1 MYCVGSNLFFL
12 FVCYISFFIVISSL
26 FLYFVY
32 LILHLMQSLDEIVR
46 SINARVLQ
54 RLKDVSMQSLSL
66 EDIKHQYDYV
76 ACYSNN
82 DICYYPNRLEELIC
96 LIYLWNR
103 YCEKVKLKNNPSDGF
118 FMFYVIILILSNL

>member
-1 MYCVGSNLFFL
+1 
-12 FVCYISFFIVISSL
+12 
-26 FLYFVY
+26 
-32 LILHLMQSLDEIVR
+32 MQSLDEEVR

-54 RLKDVSMQSLSL
+54 RLMDVSMQSLSL
-66 EDIKHQYDYV
+66 EDIKHQYDCV
-76 ACYSNN
+76 AFYINN

-103 YCEKVKLKNNPSDGF
+103 YCEKVKLKNNPSDDF

>member
-1 MYCVGSNLFFL
+1 
-12 FVCYISFFIVISSL
+12 
-26 FLYFVY
+26 
-32 LILHLMQSLDEIVR
+32 MQSLDEIVR

-66 EDIKHQYDYV
+66 EDIKHQYDCV
-76 ACYSNN
+76 AFYINN

-103 YCEKVKLKNNPSDGF
+103 YCEKVKLKNNPSDDF

>member
-1 MYCVGSNLFFL
+1 
-12 FVCYISFFIVISSL
+12 
-26 FLYFVY
+26 
-32 LILHLMQSLDEIVR
+32 MQSLDEIVR

-54 RLKDVSMQSLSL
+54 RLMDVSMQSLSL
-66 EDIKHQYDYV
+66 EDIKHQYDCV
-76 ACYSNN
+76 AFYINN

-103 YCEKVKLKNNPSDGF
+103 YCEKVKLKNNPSDDF

>member
-1 MYCVGSNLFFL
+1 
-12 FVCYISFFIVISSL
+12 
-26 FLYFVY
+26 
-32 LILHLMQSLDEIVR
+32 MQSLDEIVR

-76 ACYSNN
+76 AFYINN

-103 YCEKVKLKNNPSDGF
+103 YCEKVKLKNNPSDDF